1 MGFNHGQDSFMWP
14 RLMPSQGHDFE
25 LSAISVP
32 RSWEMQRNLWDSL
45 PPPTLGMYQDQGST
59 HVPRQLIVWGD
70 EAWQQRGKCK
80 QVVRAV
86 KTPSHRSPEKD
97 SQRRQ

>member
-32 RSWEMQRNLWDSL
+32 RSWEMRRNLWDSL

-59 HVPRQLIVWGD
+59 HVPRQLIVWVMRHGSK
-70 EAWQQRGKCK
+70 EANANRWF
-80 QVVRAV
+80 VL
-86 KTPSHRSPEKD
+86 
-97 SQRRQ
+97 